1 VSSDIRCPKCGEV
14 TDLWDFDD
22 PRDRKLYVT
31 QGCEAV
37 GFGRCV
43 ADHDKAMVVGA
54 VADIMGDDLDGM
66 ASMLEEA
73 ESMGLL

>member
-1 VSSDIRCPKCGEV
+1 MSSDIRCPKCGEAV
-14 TDLWDFDD
+14 DLWDFDD
-22 PRDRKLYVT
+22 PADRKLYAT

-37 GFGRCV
+37 GFGKCER
-43 ADHDKAMVVGA
+43 DLDKSLVVSA

-73 ESMGLL
+73 EAMGLI

>member
-1 VSSDIRCPKCGEV
+1 MSSEIRCPQCGEI

-22 PRDRKLYVT
+22 PKDRRLYAT

-37 GFGRCV
+37 GFGRCTP
-43 ADHDKAMVVGA
+43 DPQKGSVVSA

-73 ESMGLL
+73 EALGLL